1 MSALTPALVVVVNN
15 AGDWQRVVAEGWY
28 RIPLLHAPCPV
39 AAEYLAFYLTRR
51 VGMEAWQVRYYAPV
65 RQYRLLR
72 RHELLPEEPSH
83 PRADDWYYRVELGAL
98 QSLTYPVAS
107 RQLRRVTFIPTTL
120 EQLQTAADVVDLWT
134 TDDEAAVLWSYFPD
148 AARKSIQRM
157 SLEEQRMAY
166 RLVSMVAKRGPIKRM
181 RPPKL
186 TGGAGFATHL
196 VVAK

>member
-15 AGDWQRVVAEGWY
+15 TDDWQRVVAEGWY

-65 RQYRLLR
+65 RQYRLLKR
-72 RHELLPEEPSH
+72 RELLPTEPAH
-83 PRADDWYYRVELGAL
+83 PRADDWYYQVELGQL
-98 QSLTYPVAS
+98 QSLAHPVPS
-107 RQLRRVTFIPTTL
+107 RHLRRITFIPTTL

-166 RLVSMVAKRGPIKRM
+166 RLVSMIVKRRLIMCM
-181 RPPKL
+181 RPPSIK
-186 TGGAGFATHL
+186 AGVGFSKHQ
-196 VVAK
+196 VSAK